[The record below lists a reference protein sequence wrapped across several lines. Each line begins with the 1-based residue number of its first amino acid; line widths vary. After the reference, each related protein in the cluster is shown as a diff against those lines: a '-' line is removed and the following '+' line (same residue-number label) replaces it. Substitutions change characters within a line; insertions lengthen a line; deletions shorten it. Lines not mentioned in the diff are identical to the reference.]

1 MAAATVLKDRSKAGA
16 RYVAHVYNPRTWK
29 EKGLPWL
36 AGLAVVT
43 GVIVACVLAWY
54 WSYEPR
60 LFDVRSVASQEGQS
74 TKPIPGYITT
84 ATAVHVAETLL
95 DKRGGYLSNDVMPP
109 SVFLDNVPNW
119 EFGVLVQLRDLS
131 RSMRNYFSRSR
142 TQSVEDR
149 DLMQADPKFH
159 FDSESWIFPT
169 TESMYRDGVKH
180 LRHYMQRLTDEKKKD
195 GEFYARADNLQEH
208 LTIVGQ
214 RLGSLA
220 MRLSAAVGQRRLD
233 MDLAGER
240 GSEEA
245 KTGEATR
252 IKTPWLQ
259 VDDVFY
265 EARGSTWALA
275 HILKALQYD
284 FAGVLADKNAET
296 ILAQLVSELESAQDP
311 LWSPMVLNG
320 GDFSMVANHSLNLSS
335 YVSRANNA
343 VIDLIRVLKEG

>member
-1 MAAATVLKDRSKAGA
+1 
-16 RYVAHVYNPRTWK
+16 
-29 EKGLPWL
+29 
-36 AGLAVVT
+36 
-43 GVIVACVLAWY
+43 
-54 WSYEPR
+54 
-60 LFDVRSVASQEGQS
+60 
-74 TKPIPGYITT
+74 
-84 ATAVHVAETLL
+84 
-95 DKRGGYLSNDVMPP
+95 PP
-109 SVFLDNVPNW
+109 SIFLDNVPNW

-142 TQSVEDR
+142 TQSVEDN

-169 TESMYRDGVKH
+169 TESMYRDGIKH
-180 LRHYMQRLTDEKKKD
+180 LRHYMQRLTDEKKTD
-195 GEFYARADNLQEH
+195 GQFYARADNLQEH

-233 MDLAGER
+233 MDLFGER

-245 KTGEATR
+245 KTGEATQ

-296 ILAQLVSELESAQDP
+296 ILAQLISELESAQAP

-343 VIDLIRVLKEG
+343 IIDLIRVLKEG

>member
-1 MAAATVLKDRSKAGA
+1 MVAATVLKDKSKAGA

-29 EKGLPWL
+29 EKSVTWL
-36 AGLAVVT
+36 AGLVVVT
-43 GVIVACVLAWY
+43 SAIIMCALAWY
-54 WSYEPR
+54 WSYEPP

-74 TKPIPGYITT
+74 TKPLPGYITT

-119 EFGVLVQLRDLS
+119 EFGVLVQLRDLA

-142 TQSVEDR
+142 TQSVEDK

-180 LRHYMQRLTDEKKKD
+180 LRHYMQRLTDEKKTD
-195 GEFYARADNLQEH
+195 GQFYARADNLQEY

-245 KTGEATR
+245 KTGEATQ

-275 HILKALQYD
+275 EILKALQYD
-284 FAGVLADKNAET
+284 FADVLADKNAET
-296 ILAQLVSELESAQDP
+296 ILAQLVSELESAQAP

-335 YVSRANNA
+335 YVSRANSA